1 MRLTKAEADLRDRK
15 KKKRTKRRKNSGEDI
30 MSSVLDTL
38 VLWYLNIFIWSFFF
52 NAVRNICLKFLR
64 SQEIKMLEFFTG

>member
-1 MRLTKAEADLRDRK
+1 MHLTKAEADLRDRK

-38 VLWYLNIFIWSFFF
+38 VLWYLNIFI
-52 NAVRNICLKFLR
+52 
-64 SQEIKMLEFFTG
+64 